1 MAIGRLVE
9 EASALALIGA
19 QDRGAKIDLRIAP
32 RLPEAA
38 VDRIQ
43 IEQVVVNLVRN
54 AIEAMDGGERKEL
67 TVAAAP
73 GDRGVIEVSV
83 TDTGPGI
90 APEIAERLFQPFVT
104 TKRNGMGVG
113 LSICR
118 SIVEAHGGTL
128 VAEANPTGGTI
139 FRFTLPVAH

>member
-19 QDRGAKIDLRIAP
+19 QERGAKIDLRIAP

-67 TVAAAP
+67 TVVAAP
-73 GDRGVIEVSV
+73 GDRSVIEVASPIPV
-83 TDTGPGI
+83 P
-90 APEIAERLFQPFVT
+90 ASPP
-104 TKRNGMGVG
+104 
-113 LSICR
+113 R
-118 SIVEAHGGTL
+118 SPSGC
-128 VAEANPTGGTI
+128 
-139 FRFTLPVAH
+139 FSRS